1 MRVDPPSGPP
11 VEPVE
16 CLAHPG
22 HAGPAVTFA
31 DLTTTRVGGPIADYR
46 EVGTEAEFIDAVREA
61 DDAERPLL
69 VIGGG
74 SNLLASDEAFDG
86 VVVRD
91 MRTGIEADTHSGC
104 NGALIQLP
112 AGQPWDHF
120 VAEAV
125 YSGWMG
131 VEALSGIPGSVGAVP
146 IQNVGAYGQE
156 VSETL
161 ASARVW
167 DRAEARTR
175 LFPLK
180 DLQFSYRDSV
190 LKRTL
195 RDAEAG
201 GGRVWGPT
209 GRYVV
214 LQVDFQMRFASL
226 SSPIRY
232 AELARTLGVQV
243 GDRVDSRAVRD
254 AVLDL
259 RRGKGMVLDAAD
271 HDTWSTGSF
280 FTNPIVAAAD
290 VADLPTDAPRYPVVD
305 HTVIAQIDGNPAV
318 VPGLVKTSAAWLID
332 HAGFSKGHGLPGA
345 AALSTKHVLALTN
358 RGGATASDIRA
369 LADEVVAGVEE
380 KWGITLVPE
389 PVIL

>member
-1 MRVDPPSGPP
+1 M
-11 VEPVE
+11 
-16 CLAHPG
+16 
-22 HAGPAVTFA
+22 
-31 DLTTTRVGGPIADYR
+31 
-46 EVGTEAEFIDAVREA
+46 
-61 DDAERPLL
+61 
-69 VIGGG
+69 
-74 SNLLASDEAFDG
+74 
-86 VVVRD
+86 
-91 MRTGIEADTHSGC
+91 
-104 NGALIQLP
+104 
-112 AGQPWDHF
+112 
-120 VAEAV
+120 
-125 YSGWMG
+125 
-131 VEALSGIPGSVGAVP
+131 
-146 IQNVGAYGQE
+146 
-156 VSETL
+156 
-161 ASARVW
+161 
-167 DRAEARTR
+167 
-175 LFPLK
+175 
-180 DLQFSYRDSV
+180 
-190 LKRTL
+190 
-195 RDAEAG
+195 
-201 GGRVWGPT
+201 WGPT